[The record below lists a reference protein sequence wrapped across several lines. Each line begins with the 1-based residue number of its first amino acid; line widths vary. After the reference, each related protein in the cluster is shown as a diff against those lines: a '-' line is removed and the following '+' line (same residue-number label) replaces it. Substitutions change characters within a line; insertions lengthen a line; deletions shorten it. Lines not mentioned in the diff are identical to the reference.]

1 MRPPVRPFA
10 LDPPQ
15 GGWAPN
21 ARPTCTALGR
31 AAQGCN
37 GPCGKETKVYSLH
50 KYNRVKLKH

>member
-15 GGWAPN
+15 CGWAPN

-37 GPCGKETKVYSLH
+37 GPCGKETKVYNLH
-50 KYNRVKLKH
+50 KYNLE